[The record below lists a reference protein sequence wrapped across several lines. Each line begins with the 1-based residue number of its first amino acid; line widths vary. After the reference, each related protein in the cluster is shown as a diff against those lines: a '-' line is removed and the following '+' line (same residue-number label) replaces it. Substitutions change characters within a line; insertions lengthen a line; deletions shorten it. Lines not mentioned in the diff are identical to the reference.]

1 MSETDH
7 VATVAGFI
15 LAGGQSSRM
24 GVDKGLLEIAGEPMI
39 VRAAR
44 LVESVVG
51 APAMVVGTPEKYRG
65 VGITRDCG

>member
-1 MSETDH
+1 MTNGVSI
-7 VATVAGFI
+7 AGFI

-44 LVESVVG
+44 VG
-51 APAMVVGTPEKYRG
+51 GIGGGGSRDGGGDAGKISRL
-65 VGITRDCG
+65 GITRDCG